1 MNPLIRFKTKI
12 PPLLGLVLFVCFGI
26 PAAQSATELFSANL
40 SGENEVPP
48 INTAGSATFRMEIGS
63 TITFSL
69 SFSGLSSPLAVAH
82 LHFAPSKVAGGVM
95 IFLCGGGSQPACP
108 AATSGTIT
116 GTITAAN
123 VTGPTAQ
130 GVSAGDLDSALE
142 AVRAG
147 LAYANM
153 HTANFSGG
161 EIRGQVRRG
170 ATGP

>member
-1 MNPLIRFKTKI
+1 MKTRSISIWALATLTASLFAAPL
-12 PPLLGLVLFVCFGI
+12 
-26 PAAQSATELFSANL
+26 AHSATELFSANL

-48 INTAGSATFRMEIGS
+48 INTAGSATFHMEIGS

-69 SFSGLSSPLAVAH
+69 TFSGLSSPLTVSH
-82 LHFAPSKVAGGVM
+82 LHFAPTNVAGGVM
-95 IFLCGGGSQPACP
+95 IFLCGGGGQPDCP

-123 VTGPTAQ
+123 VVGPIAR
-130 GVSAGDLDSALE
+130 GISPGDLDSALE

-153 HTANFSGG
+153 HTLNFPGG

-170 ATGP
+170 DSKDIGLP